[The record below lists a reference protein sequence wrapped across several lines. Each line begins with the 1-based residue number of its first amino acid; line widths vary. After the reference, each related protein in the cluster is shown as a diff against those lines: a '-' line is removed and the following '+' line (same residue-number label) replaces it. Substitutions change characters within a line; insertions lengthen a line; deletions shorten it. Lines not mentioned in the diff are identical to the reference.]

1 MPVLSCI
8 SGRLYAKGSD
18 TMDGGEAAVQNGG
31 RGPYEIWRDK
41 NAAMV
46 RAAAKSAEEASMDL

>member
-1 MPVLSCI
+1 
-8 SGRLYAKGSD
+8 
-18 TMDGGEAAVQNGG
+18 MDGGEAAVQNGG

>member
-1 MPVLSCI
+1 
-8 SGRLYAKGSD
+8 
-18 TMDGGEAAVQNGG
+18 MDGGEAALKNDG

-46 RAAAKSAEEASMDL
+46 RAAAKSAEDASKDL